1 MNPLRAVAVA
11 LRRRHSSSTK
21 CITGAGLI
29 GALLFGFGTPAISSA
44 ATSHT
49 TAPSTWTTFGGSS
62 LRHSSQTSGTPAA
75 PVHQAWT
82 FQSTGGA
89 IYGEPLIF
97 DARIFVATEGDK
109 VDALSAT
116 SGRLLWAR
124 SVGTPVPAG
133 DLPCGDISP
142 TVGVTSTMVIDPTTS
157 ELFVSATTLGRRSVH
172 HELVALSLTTG
183 KTLFRRDLD
192 QPGWTAAAQLQRGA
206 LGLDDGRVIVGFGG
220 NYGDCSTYHGYVMAV
235 PETGTGATLVYQVP
249 TQNQGAIWGAA
260 GMSVDS
266 AGNIYVATGNGSS
279 RSTFDMGDAVIKL
292 SSTLKLES
300 WFAPTNWKM
309 DNAEDLD
316 LGSTAPMLLPGN
328 RLFEIGKETTGYL
341 LNDKRLGGLG
351 KSVQSIQGCFA
362 LGSDAYAHGYVYLP
376 CPSSGMMALKLSDG
390 RLKTAWQS
398 STADGSPSVGGSL
411 VWSLNGGNLVALALT
426 TGRVV
431 DTVAAPGTEHFAT
444 PAIGDGLVVVGGQ
457 SEVIAY
463 R

>member
-1 MNPLRAVAVA
+1 
-11 LRRRHSSSTK
+11 
-21 CITGAGLI
+21 
-29 GALLFGFGTPAISSA
+29 
-44 ATSHT
+44 
-49 TAPSTWTTFGGSS
+49 
-62 LRHSSQTSGTPAA
+62 
-75 PVHQAWT
+75 
-82 FQSTGGA
+82 
-89 IYGEPLIF
+89 
-97 DARIFVATEGDK
+97 
-109 VDALSAT
+109 
-116 SGRLLWAR
+116 
-124 SVGTPVPAG
+124 
-133 DLPCGDISP
+133 
-142 TVGVTSTMVIDPTTS
+142 MVIDPTTS